1 MRGAV
6 SDTSGA
12 LVPGATVTARHEAP
26 GLERTVLTNTSGQF
40 AFDAMPLGK
49 YTITV
54 TMQGFKK
61 VQTTGN
67 ELQVGEPLT
76 IDITLEPG
84 AVSEQVMVSESSVQ
98 VQTAEASLGQVL
110 DTKPIEDLP
119 LNGRN
124 PLHLMALMPGVS
136 GHASQA
142 TSSSGTVT
150 FSVNGD
156 RGRGVYTTLD
166 GVDVSDPVIPRGELS
181 QVGMNP
187 DSISEYRV
195 ITSVAKAEYGRN
207 SGAQVQVV
215 TRSGT
220 NQFHGNVFE
229 YNRNTA
235 YNANDWFNNRAGLPR
250 EMLIRNQ
257 FGASLGGP
265 IKKNK
270 IVLLFQLA
278 VAADAAE
285 PDADAYGAH
294 PGARARA
301 SSASWWVRRIRPTS

>member
-1 MRGAV
+1 MV
-6 SDTSGA
+6 SN
-12 LVPGATVTARHEAP
+12 P
-26 GLERTVLTNTSGQF
+26 SGQF
-40 AFDAMPLGK
+40 AFEAMPLGK

-98 VQTAEASLGQVL
+98 VQTAEASLGLVL
-110 DTKPIEDLP
+110 DTKPIENLP

-142 TSSSGTVT
+142 TSSPGTVT

-181 QVGMNP
+181 QVNMNP
-187 DSISEYRV
+187 DSIAEYRV
-195 ITSVAKAEYGRN
+195 ITSVAKAEYG
-207 SGAQVQVV
+207 AQL
-215 TRSGT
+215 RS
-220 NQFHGNVFE
+220 
-229 YNRNTA
+229 
-235 YNANDWFNNRAGLPR
+235 
-250 EMLIRNQ
+250 
-257 FGASLGGP
+257 
-265 IKKNK
+265 
-270 IVLLFQLA
+270 
-278 VAADAAE
+278 
-285 PDADAYGAH
+285 
-294 PGARARA
+294 PGAGSHALGHQPVSRKPLSSTTATPLITPTTGSTIAPGCSAR
-301 SSASWWVRRIRPTS
+301 S

>member
-1 MRGAV
+1 
-6 SDTSGA
+6 
-12 LVPGATVTARHEAP
+12 
-26 GLERTVLTNTSGQF
+26 
-40 AFDAMPLGK
+40 
-49 YTITV
+49 
-54 TMQGFKK
+54 
-61 VQTTGN
+61 
-67 ELQVGEPLT
+67 
-76 IDITLEPG
+76 
-84 AVSEQVMVSESSVQ
+84 MVNDSSVQ

-110 DTKPIEDLP
+110 DTKPIESLP

-142 TSSSGTVT
+142 TSSTGTVT

-187 DSISEYRV
+187 DAIGEYRV

-220 NQFHGNVFE
+220 NQFHGGMFE
-229 YNRNTA
+229 FNRNTD

-250 EMLIRNQ
+250 EDLKRNQ

-265 IKKNK
+265 IDKNRVFFFFNWQSQRLQQSLTQTRT
-270 IVLLFQLA
+270 VLTPEARQGIFRYMVGTA
-278 VAADAAE
+278 NA
-285 PDADAYGAH
+285 
-294 PGARARA
+294 PGF
-301 SSASWWVRRIRPTS
+301 VNTTGQPTVPECTGSITSNCYRMF

>member
-1 MRGAV
+1 M
-6 SDTSGA
+6 
-12 LVPGATVTARHEAP
+12 VTNA
-26 GLERTVLTNTSGQF
+26 SGQY

-54 TMQGFKK
+54 SMQGFRK
-61 VQTTGN
+61 VQSTGN

-76 IDITLEPG
+76 VDVVMEPG
-84 AVSEQVMVSESSVQ
+84 AITEEVSVTATGAQ

-124 PLHLMALMPGVS
+124 PLHLMALMPGVA

-142 TSSSGTVT
+142 TSSTGTVN

-156 RGRGVYTTLD
+156 RSRGIYTTLD
-166 GVDVSDPVIPRGELS
+166 GVDVTDPVIPRGELS
-181 QVGMNP
+181 QVSMNP

-220 NQFHGNVFE
+220 NQFHGNLFE

-235 YNANDWFNNRAGLPR
+235 YNANDWFNNRAGLGR
-250 EMLIRNQ
+250 EVLIRNQ

-265 IKKNK
+265 VKKNK
-270 IVLLFQLA
+270 AFFFFNWQTQRMNQSLTQTRTVLTPEARRGIFRYMVGAANSPTQVNSVGVPIVPA
-278 VAADAAE
+278 WS
-285 PDADAYGAH
+285 P
-294 PGARARA
+294 P
-301 SSASWWVRRIRPTS
+301 